1 MLWLLW
7 VGRARHPGPFSGSM
21 SIEVFNVGGW
31 LTHGDLA
38 LETCVDF
45 LAVVEHRLVPARVRG
60 EWARLRARGASSVW
74 SPASQE
80 SSHVGHGGVGVISLR
95 GAPLSLPTSAT
106 AQFRRFFD
114 CGRALRCLLPVASGR
129 FLHLVVLYGYQGADG
144 DAERLS
150 LTDQLFDAALGE
162 LRVVAL
168 DQPCLIVGD
177 FNVEPTKIPCLSKG
191 ISAGLWVDLE
201 SAWAFASGV
210 PPAVTCKRAWGDLG
224 GHRRDFMVGCPLV
237 AAAVHSCSVQQD
249 RWVVPHLAVRASF
262 LYSSWTVRV
271 SQPVKRTPLW
281 PASWLPALDKTR
293 GSKSVEV
300 QRVWEVYDERLQ
312 FMSRE
317 DALGLDEALLR
328 GDVSRAWMVWS
339 SAAEKALADAF
350 QFAGGPVPVRG
361 LVLGRGMARFRTV
374 RLGGPMVRS
383 VRRSAIGDGDVLDVS
398 LYRDS
403 SAAPVLDLR
412 RNLKAI
418 LDLLDS
424 IIRWGA
430 SLVRD
435 VQLMHLWDSVV
446 RLGSLGSVHL
456 DEYAAARICGV
467 VESRRLVAELYGRV
481 CAFVKGL
488 VAYRRSA
495 GITAWRNWVREDPLV
510 HPYKWLR
517 ADLVPPSP
525 FLQCDRALT
534 PGGSG
539 VLADPARI
547 DEEFRKAWLPYF
559 CRSGQ
564 RETSLDEFNDECV
577 GWLPH
582 LDEFFLP
589 ALTGDMLFEV
599 VKRKSATAGSLDG
612 WGWRELK
619 VLPVAWF
626 DGLAR
631 ILAKVEE
638 IGVWPDGLLDAYI
651 TMIPKVDGDATPLGQ
666 RPLSVLPVVYRIWA
680 SARMVQLEPWFRSWV
695 PPCVFSAGGGRS
707 SVQAWFTTALD
718 IEEVLS
724 GIVEGD
730 VHIFVA
736 DVIKSFDTVDRGIL
750 DRVLSSLGLPG
761 WFRHA
766 YFEFH
771 SLVRLRF
778 KLAAGLGQP
787 WTRDGGIP
795 QGCPLS
801 MMFIVALYLPW
812 CRYLASQEGV
822 QPQLYADNLK
832 CVSRDPGVLLRA
844 ARFTTGYVRLVGQ
857 EPAPSKCVFLE
868 HF

>member
-1 MLWLLW
+1 
-7 VGRARHPGPFSGSM
+7 
-21 SIEVFNVGGW
+21 
-31 LTHGDLA
+31 
-38 LETCVDF
+38 
-45 LAVVEHRLVPARVRG
+45 
-60 EWARLRARGASSVW
+60 
-74 SPASQE
+74 
-80 SSHVGHGGVGVISLR
+80 
-95 GAPLSLPTSAT
+95 
-106 AQFRRFFD
+106 
-114 CGRALRCLLPVASGR
+114 
-129 FLHLVVLYGYQGADG
+129 
-144 DAERLS
+144 
-150 LTDQLFDAALGE
+150 
-162 LRVVAL
+162 
-168 DQPCLIVGD
+168 
-177 FNVEPTKIPCLSKG
+177 
-191 ISAGLWVDLE
+191 
-201 SAWAFASGV
+201 
-210 PPAVTCKRAWGDLG
+210 
-224 GHRRDFMVGCPLV
+224 
-237 AAAVHSCSVQQD
+237 
-249 RWVVPHLAVRASF
+249 
-262 LYSSWTVRV
+262 
-271 SQPVKRTPLW
+271 
-281 PASWLPALDKTR
+281 
-293 GSKSVEV
+293 
-300 QRVWEVYDERLQ
+300 
-312 FMSRE
+312 
-317 DALGLDEALLR
+317 
-328 GDVSRAWMVWS
+328 
-339 SAAEKALADAF
+339 
-350 QFAGGPVPVRG
+350 
-361 LVLGRGMARFRTV
+361 
-374 RLGGPMVRS
+374 MVRS
-383 VRRSAIGDGDVLDVS
+383 VRRSAIVDGDVLDVF

-435 VQLMHLWDSVV
+435 VQLMHLWDYVV

-564 RETSLDEFNDECV
+564 RETSLDEFNVECV

-589 ALTGDMLFEV
+589 ALTGDILFEV

-619 VLPVAWF
+619 VLPVVWF
-626 DGLAR
+626 DGVAR

-638 IGVWPDGLLDAYI
+638 IGIWPDGLLDAYFS
-651 TMIPKVDGDATPLGQ
+651 MIPKVDGDATPLGQ

-695 PPCVFSAGGGRS
+695 PPCVFSAGSGRS

-718 IEEVLS
+718 IEEVL
-724 GIVEGD
+724 D

-766 YFEFH
+766 YFEF
-771 SLVRLRF
+771 S
-778 KLAAGLGQP
+778 
-787 WTRDGGIP
+787 
-795 QGCPLS
+795 
-801 MMFIVALYLPW
+801 
-812 CRYLASQEGV
+812 
-822 QPQLYADNLK
+822 
-832 CVSRDPGVLLRA
+832 
-844 ARFTTGYVRLVGQ
+844 
-857 EPAPSKCVFLE
+857 FLNP
-868 HF
+868 FAV

>member
-1 MLWLLW
+1 M
-7 VGRARHPGPFSGSM
+7 
-21 SIEVFNVGGW
+21 
-31 LTHGDLA
+31 
-38 LETCVDF
+38 
-45 LAVVEHRLVPARVRG
+45 PA
-60 EWARLRARGASSVW
+60 
-74 SPASQE
+74 
-80 SSHVGHGGVGVISLR
+80 
-95 GAPLSLPTSAT
+95 SAT

-114 CGRALRCLLPVASGR
+114 CGRALRCVLPVASGR
-129 FLHLVVLYGYQGADG
+129 FLHLVVLYGYHGADR
-144 DAERLS
+144 DAEQLS

-162 LRVVAL
+162 LGVVAL

-191 ISAGLWVDLE
+191 IFAGLWVDLE

-210 PPAVTCKRAWGDLG
+210 SPAVTCKRAWDDSG

-237 AAAVHSCSVQQD
+237 AAAVRSCSVQRD
-249 RWVVPHLAVRASF
+249 RWIVPHLAVRASF
-262 LYSSWTVRV
+262 AYSCWTCQV

-281 PASWLPALDKTR
+281 PASWLPALDKSR
-293 GSKSVEV
+293 GSRSVEV
-300 QRVWEVYDERLQ
+300 QRVWDIYDERLQ

-317 DALGLDEALLR
+317 DALGLDGALLC
-328 GDVSRAWMVWS
+328 GDVSRAWMIWS
-339 SAAEKALADAF
+339 SAAESALADAF
-350 QFAGGPVPVRG
+350 RFAGGPVPARG
-361 LVLGRGMARFRTV
+361 LVLGRGVIRVRTV
-374 RLGGPMVRS
+374 RLGGPIVRS
-383 VRRSAIGDGDVLDVS
+383 VRRSSACHGDVDDVS

-412 RNLKAI
+412 RNLRAI

-424 IIRWGA
+424 MIKWGA
-430 SLVRD
+430 SLARD
-435 VQLMHLWDSVV
+435 VQLLHLWDSVV
-446 RLGSLGSVHL
+446 RLGSLGSVHVQ
-456 DEYAAARICGV
+456 EYEAARVCGV
-467 VESRRLVAELYGRV
+467 CESRRIVAELHGRV
-481 CAFVKGL
+481 SAFVKGL

-495 GITAWRNWVREDPLV
+495 GITAWRNWLREDPLV

-525 FLQCDRALT
+525 FLQCSRALT

-577 GWLPH
+577 GWLPR

-589 ALTGDMLFEV
+589 TLTGDMLFQV
-599 VKRKSATAGSLDG
+599 VKRKSSTAGSLDG

-626 DGLAR
+626 DGLAK
-631 ILAKVEE
+631 ILTRVEE

-666 RPLSVLPVVYRIWA
+666 RPLTVLPVVYRIWA
-680 SARMVQLEPWFRSWV
+680 SARMVQLEPWFKEWV
-695 PPCVFSAGGGRS
+695 PSCVFSAGGGRS

-761 WFRHA
+761 WFRHT

-812 CRYLASQEGV
+812 CRYLAAQGESSASA
-822 QPQLYADNLK
+822 L
-832 CVSRDPGVLLRA
+832 C
-844 ARFTTGYVRLVGQ
+844 
-857 EPAPSKCVFLE
+857 
-868 HF
+868 